1 MEKEELLILIETF
14 MKETW
19 KYKESNELDKDMDYI
34 YTIYDELRKNENID
48 TKQIYNKLLAT
59 IGTIRL
65 KYGLD
70 SIIINTNNNLKEKI
84 SKISLTD
91 EDLINEYK
99 TIERMYTEYVKEI
112 TNVDFLQIQRNST
125 NEGLYLAL
133 ESLKS
138 LITNKEYRDLLKDGQ
153 IREILIDCI
162 KIING
167 IDSFKKIESKYKKL
181 IQKIWE
187 QSLSNYIDK
196 KSFILLF
203 ENISGPLLE
212 QAFNLINRSDQSS
225 CSMISSNFI
234 ATYLGHYRRIGFIHP
249 NNSNIITA
257 SAYDLAS
264 NVFGLGVKNK
274 EKGTSLVTPIV
285 LEKIGVERA
294 KAIGED
300 LLSSS
305 CYNEVCVDSKP
316 CGIIIIGFGEK
327 DLNIDYEDIITLAN
341 KLKLPISTIDIMDY
355 KTELSEADKEYIA
368 YHCILS
374 YMDISAKMMNKL
386 PQTDEESKLF
396 TLILTLIDEYKD
408 EIAQKFIE
416 LKTLGTLNRESMFQ
430 SLANIIDISKTNA
443 LKK

>member
-59 IGTIRL
+59 IRTIRL

-167 IDSFKKIESKYKKL
+167 IFFFIEFF
-181 IQKIWE
+181 
-187 QSLSNYIDK
+187 
-196 KSFILLF
+196 KSF
-203 ENISGPLLE
+203 SV
-212 QAFNLINRSDQSS
+212 AF
-225 CSMISSNFI
+225 F
-234 ATYLGHYRRIGFIHP
+234 
-249 NNSNIITA
+249 
-257 SAYDLAS
+257 
-264 NVFGLGVKNK
+264 
-274 EKGTSLVTPIV
+274 
-285 LEKIGVERA
+285 
-294 KAIGED
+294 
-300 LLSSS
+300 
-305 CYNEVCVDSKP
+305 SKP
-316 CGIIIIGFGEK
+316 
-327 DLNIDYEDIITLAN
+327 
-341 KLKLPISTIDIMDY
+341 KLTF
-355 KTELSEADKEYIA
+355 LSHNFFIF
-368 YHCILS
+368 
-374 YMDISAKMMNKL
+374 
-386 PQTDEESKLF
+386 LF
-396 TLILTLIDEYKD
+396 
-408 EIAQKFIE
+408 FI
-416 LKTLGTLNRESMFQ
+416 
-430 SLANIIDISKTNA
+430 
-443 LKK
+443 